1 MPGQYPRVV
10 YVLWPCLERSC
21 WYGAQTKQIT
31 YLRIPTKCAVA
42 IFIANPY
49 HTQSSPPTLPT
60 FPSTH
65 RPPFPTTQAMLLDKE
80 AGTFS
85 AFDFGLDRRLI
96 KAVSRMGFIYPT
108 LVQSKAIPLA
118 LEGKDLLVR
127 ARTGSGKTAAFALPT
142 LHKVL
147 LYKTE
152 AATAVEN
159 TTSAAATTASTTRA
173 GKRKQTPTAS
183 TARQQGGV
191 LAVVLV
197 PTKELCDQTFR
208 TFWDLTYYCRDVVN
222 VQALVGGGDA
232 ATMSAQQALLRD
244 RPDIL
249 ISTPSRLLSHLQ
261 AENVKLKDSVQTLVM
276 DEADLILSFGYDE
289 DVKQVVAA
297 LPRIYQGMLMS
308 ATLSPELDDLKRV
321 VLHSPAVLKLEE
333 GRTDGELLQFYV
345 ALPEADKLLLVFVF
359 LKLGVLEGKGLFF
372 VNSLDACYR
381 LKLFLEQFSI
391 RSAVLNAELPLNSR
405 LHTLQEFNRGIF
417 DFLIATDESMDA
429 ACGAGSDSEKEEEEQ
444 EEKEDEA
451 EEEEA
456 EKNKDDVVGEVED
469 MEGEKKKE
477 GKKKGR
483 KAAIAAKKPAAK
495 EDEDEAGDEKGK
507 RFWGGERKGRLPKYF
522 AIRLIAHHERMREC
536 VND

>member
-1 MPGQYPRVV
+1 
-10 YVLWPCLERSC
+10 
-21 WYGAQTKQIT
+21 
-31 YLRIPTKCAVA
+31 
-42 IFIANPY
+42 
-49 HTQSSPPTLPT
+49 
-60 FPSTH
+60 
-65 RPPFPTTQAMLLDKE
+65 MLLDKE

-147 LYKTE
+147 LHKAE
-152 AATAVEN
+152 AGAAGGGSTAG
-159 TTSAAATTASTTRA
+159 SAATTATTTRA
-173 GKRKQTPTAS
+173 GKKKQAPAAS
-183 TARQQGGV
+183 TPQQGGV

-197 PTKELCDQTFR
+197 PTKELCDQTYR

-261 AENVKLKDSVQTLVM
+261 AGNIVLKDSVQTLVM

-429 ACGAGSDSEKEEEEQ
+429 ACGAGSDSEEEEE
-444 EEKEDEA
+444 EEDQ
-451 EEEEA
+451 EEEEE
-456 EKNKDDVVGEVED
+456 EK
-469 MEGEKKKE
+469 MEEEEEEEEKQKGGKRK
-477 GKKKGR
+477 GKK
-483 KAAIAAKKPAAK
+483 AAVAVASKKPAAK
-495 EDEDEAGDEKGK
+495 GKESEKKEEEEVEDEKG
-507 RFWGGERKGRLPKYF
+507 E
-522 AIRLIAHHERMREC
+522 
-536 VND
+536 

>member
-1 MPGQYPRVV
+1 
-10 YVLWPCLERSC
+10 
-21 WYGAQTKQIT
+21 
-31 YLRIPTKCAVA
+31 
-42 IFIANPY
+42 
-49 HTQSSPPTLPT
+49 
-60 FPSTH
+60 
-65 RPPFPTTQAMLLDKE
+65 MLLDKE

-96 KAVSRMGFIYPT
+96 KAVSRMGFVYPT
-108 LVQSKAIPLA
+108 LVQSKAVPLA

-147 LYKTE
+147 LTKAEQQQEREE
-152 AATAVEN
+152 ASGGAAAAAAAA
-159 TTSAAATTASTTRA
+159 AAATTTRA
-173 GKRKQTPTAS
+173 GKKKQ
-183 TARQQGGV
+183 QQQQQQQQQHPGKAVPRGV

-197 PTKELCDQTFR
+197 PTKELCDQTYR
-208 TFWDLTYYCRDVVN
+208 TFWDLTYYCRDVIN

-244 RPDIL
+244 RPDVL

-261 AENVKLKDSVQTLVM
+261 AGNVVLKDSVQTLVM

-333 GRTDGELLQFYV
+333 GRTDGDLLQFYV
-345 ALPEADKLLLVFVF
+345 PLPEADKLLLVFVF

-372 VNSLDACYR
+372 VNSLDGCYS

-391 RSAVLNAELPLNSR
+391 RAAVLNAELPLNSR

-429 ACGAGSDSEKEEEEQ
+429 ACGKGSDDSESEEEEEEKEEEEAME
-444 EEKEDEA
+444 EEK

-456 EKNKDDVVGEVED
+456 SDRT
-469 MEGEKKKE
+469 KKAKMS
-477 GKKKGR
+477 
-483 KAAIAAKKPAAK
+483 AAAAAKKKKAK
-495 EDEDEAGDEKGK
+495 AKKDKEEDADDEKGNVKTREGKGSGCMDKSTIACVK
-507 RFWGGERKGRLPKYF
+507 REWFSSLDDLSRREPCQRKTHTNGGKCLGRNEP
-522 AIRLIAHHERMREC
+522 
-536 VND
+536 